1 MTSKTELKELILS
14 LREEVRELKTEF
26 EVMKTL
32 ICNTNANTVYPI
44 TGSSKPIKFTPY
56 VPSKTPCELNP
67 QYHNITI
74 CTTKTTSSDFTS
86 YPEGTTESE
95 V

>member
-14 LREEVRELKTEF
+14 LRDEVRELKTEF

-32 ICNTNANTVYPI
+32 ICNTNENMVYPI
-44 TGSSKPIKFTPY
+44 KGTSELLKYIPY

-67 QYHNITI
+67 LYPNITI
-74 CTTKTTSSDFTS
+74 CTTKTTSSDSTS
-86 YPEGTTESE
+86 YLDGTTEQD

>member
-14 LREEVRELKTEF
+14 LRDEIRELKTEF

-44 TGSSKPIKFTPY
+44 KGTSEPIKYTPY
-56 VPSKTPCELNP
+56 IPSKTPCELNP
-67 QYHNITI
+67 LYPNITI
-74 CTTKTTSSDFTS
+74 YDSSNFNS
-86 YPEGTTESE
+86 YPKGTTETD